1 VISLTIDDLLI
12 IAIILWVLLILIILF
27 KYMKNRKIE
36 MNVLKK
42 AKKDRIDLEA
52 ITRNI
57 EENYKPAAI
66 RLTSYEEEQESNA
79 IISYQELLTNK
90 DNQQINYD
98 DEYQS
103 KIDLNV
109 KKVDLEGN
117 MGTEMPRTKI
127 EVSLMNYKQE
137 EDFLKALKKL
147 QSDLVR

>member
-1 VISLTIDDLLI
+1 MISLTIDDLLI

-57 EENYKPAAI
+57 EENYNPAAI

>member
-1 VISLTIDDLLI
+1 MISLTIDDLLI

>member
-1 VISLTIDDLLI
+1 MISLTIDDLLI

-137 EDFLKALKKL
+137 EDFKETSK
-147 QSDLVR
+147 